1 MKRSTKYLGL
11 ASGIVL
17 AAFLVCGAIE
27 TSRVISNYNAIQ
39 ENRQDSFD
47 KQWSKVFSNNKFTNF
62 LDDKSLMRLEQL
74 ASTVH
79 DKKLLNAA
87 KLTNQ
92 LNAIR
97 LKQFDL
103 DTMIK
108 SLNYYYL
115 HQNDDDDL
123 QEVNASNDAL
133 VKDAQSLVQQ
143 INSISEQVKLVN
155 NTMTYDSSITK
166 FDKLSSVDTKLKWSN
181 LADFNHN
188 IERLNSA
195 IESQINENV
204 EKVKQTE
211 IVNLKGSVD
220 SFIASVNSM
229 KQTLDANYISVA
241 NLKKV
246 SNAIDSLNSDSI
258 KSILTDVHSS
268 EKTETDTYYTSL
280 NSNFIESSG
289 LQNFSSAIS
298 SMKVI
303 VDLDS
308 KYYTTLSKSSEAY
321 KETFKL
327 SSITSLSNL
336 KDSDLINIASL
347 KNFKIEIS
355 QSIVTT
361 VYKERTVSNDTTTS
375 SSSSEKTSTSNSS
388 NSR

>member
-1 MKRSTKYLGL
+1 MKRSTKCVITAYGVAAAVLLG
-11 ASGIVL
+11 
-17 AAFLVCGAIE
+17 CGAIE
-27 TSRVISNYNAIQ
+27 ASRVIDNYHSIQ
-39 ENRQDSFD
+39 ENRQDTFD
-47 KQWSKVFSNNKFTNF
+47 KQWSKIFSNNKFTNF

-97 LKQFDL
+97 LNTFDL

-123 QEVNASNDAL
+123 QDVNASNDAL

-143 INSISEQVKLVN
+143 LNSISEQVELVN
-155 NTMTYDSSITK
+155 NTMSYDASITK
-166 FDKLSSVDTKLKWSN
+166 FDKLSLVDTKLKWSN
-181 LADFNHN
+181 LKDFNHN
-188 IERLNSA
+188 VERLNSA
-195 IESQINENV
+195 MESQVNENS
-204 EKVKQTE
+204 EKAKQTE
-211 IVNLKGSVD
+211 IVNLQSNVD
-220 SFIASVNSM
+220 SFIASVATM
-229 KQTLDANYISVA
+229 KQTLDSNYISVS

-246 SNAIDSLNSDSI
+246 TSALNSLNSDDIRS
-258 KSILTDVHSS
+258 SLTDVHSS

-280 NSNFIESSG
+280 NSSFIESAE
-289 LQNFSSAIS
+289 LQNFSTAIS

-308 KYYTTLSKSSEAY
+308 KYYTTTSKSSESY

-327 SSITSLSNL
+327 SSITNLSNL

-361 VYKERTVSNDTTTS
+361 AYKERTVSNDSTTS
-375 SSSSEKTSTSNSS
+375 SSSSEKTSTSSS
-388 NSR
+388 SSSR